1 MGADG
6 ELPTAVVG
14 QRRSTATRQKLI
26 DAAVDLFAEHGYS
39 ATGLAE
45 ITARANVTTG
55 AFYYHFPSKEAVASA
70 LVEEAW
76 PKVQAVVTRTLN
88 GPLPGLEKVI
98 DVTFGLTELMQRDK
112 SVWVANHLNQSFA
125 HINEDHRSDFRDH
138 ISRFVNRIDDALADT
153 ELAEG
158 ISGTQV
164 GSLVLIILHGCE
176 LPIDAAGDGIVNRLV
191 LSWSVLLDS
200 IAPAHSV
207 DRLRKFVKQAAQRH
221 GARRVHRPA

>member
-1 MGADG
+1 MGADN
-6 ELPTAVVG
+6 ELPTAEVG

-26 DAAVDLFAEHGYS
+26 DAAVDLFAEYGYT

-45 ITARANVTTG
+45 ITTRAKVTTG
-55 AFYYHFPSKEAVASA
+55 AFYYHFPSKDALATAV
-70 LVEEAW
+70 VDQAW

-98 DVTFGLTELMQRDK
+98 DVTFGLTELMQHDK
-112 SVWVANHLNQSFA
+112 SVWVANHLNQSA
-125 HINEDHRSDFRDH
+125 AQISDDHRRDFRGH
-138 ISRFVNRIDDALADT
+138 ISRFVNRIDDALADA

-158 ISGTQV
+158 ISAKQV

-207 DRLRKFVKQAAQRH
+207 PRLRKFVKQAAQRH
-221 GARRVHRPA
+221 GARKVHRPA